1 MSGESGSTFLSY
13 ESAQPAQD
21 VEGTSA
27 YGEAVNTGQGHVMAG
42 GASNANSRKK
52 RPGRPSVDA
61 RREGNN
67 MNGCKP
73 FLAQANRLLSKKRGS
88 IAPKTVE
95 EAGRKYRMLDEW
107 LTDLKKEGKISTT
120 DPHSMTEE
128 DIRGIM
134 EFLRERAKDLG
145 YRAKLVGLIEQVLVS
160 ADNSIIGKMRVEG
173 YRFPRT
179 PLKPIRALSED
190 NLDRVQRATLTME
203 GWRGDIARFMVWI
216 YPYTAFRPSELRLAH
231 LEDINTKDW
240 KIFVRHP
247 KGEDAG
253 YGIPQWV
260 SILPPARPYVLR
272 FLEARKVHLE
282 SNGFPADSWPLIPCI
297 YRGEVKEYSSNN
309 FRVIKKKIEEVAQMD
324 FKLKDFRSTCAQ
336 MIKDRNKGP
345 TEIATKQLRHSGP
358 DTTYRSYARIRSDT
372 ANEEVNNLFPQNDLA
387 SIPNVSCLRKHP
399 DGK

>member
-1 MSGESGSTFLSY
+1 MMSGESGSTFLSY

-145 YRAKLVGLIEQVLVS
+145 YRAKLVGLIRRSSS
-160 ADNSIIGKMRVEG
+160 A
-173 YRFPRT
+173 
-179 PLKPIRALSED
+179 
-190 NLDRVQRATLTME
+190 LT
-203 GWRGDIARFMVWI
+203 
-216 YPYTAFRPSELRLAH
+216 TQS
-231 LEDINTKDW
+231 
-240 KIFVRHP
+240 
-247 KGEDAG
+247 
-253 YGIPQWV
+253 
-260 SILPPARPYVLR
+260 
-272 FLEARKVHLE
+272 
-282 SNGFPADSWPLIPCI
+282 
-297 YRGEVKEYSSNN
+297 
-309 FRVIKKKIEEVAQMD
+309 
-324 FKLKDFRSTCAQ
+324 
-336 MIKDRNKGP
+336 
-345 TEIATKQLRHSGP
+345 
-358 DTTYRSYARIRSDT
+358 
-372 ANEEVNNLFPQNDLA
+372 
-387 SIPNVSCLRKHP
+387 
-399 DGK
+399 